1 MFFTF
6 LNFYILLSLSIRFN
20 CLWNFVNLCL
30 WVAMDLSFFVFV
42 FMEFCWFVVV
52 GCSGFKFFCFCHFFS
67 LKISTFSSSS
77 SFVVKSVAKKNHK
90 IFVIRFSFS
99 LFFMQFLLDFWFLGI
114 LLFGFNSG
122 FVLVDILVFFS
133 SSFYIGLDF
142 LFPFVWLCNFYWIF
156 GFLGFFYFISILPGI
171 LLFDLQ

>member
-20 CLWNFVNLCL
+20 CLWNVVSLWL
-30 WVAMDLSFFVFV
+30 WVASDLSFFVFV

-52 GCSGFKFFCFCHFFS
+52 GYFGFKFFCFFFFY

-77 SFVVKSVAKKNHK
+77 FFVKFVAKKNHE

-99 LFFMQFLLDFWFLGI
+99 FFFCMQFLLDFWFLGI
-114 LLFGFNSG
+114 LLFGVNFG
-122 FVLVDILVFFS
+122 FVIVDI
-133 SSFYIGLDF
+133 
-142 LFPFVWLCNFYWIF
+142 
-156 GFLGFFYFISILPGI
+156 
-171 LLFDLQ
+171 